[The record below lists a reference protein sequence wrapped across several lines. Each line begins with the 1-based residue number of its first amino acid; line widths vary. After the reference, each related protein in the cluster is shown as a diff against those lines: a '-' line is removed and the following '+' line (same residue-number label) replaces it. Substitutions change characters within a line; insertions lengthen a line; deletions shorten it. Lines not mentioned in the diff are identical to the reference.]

1 MDLTLADV
9 SVLKY
14 ILNRWHALA
23 EEWKAEFFK
32 FSTRDLHVEIFTF
45 SECFTVDLRLMGR

>member
-9 SVLKY
+9 SVFKY

-23 EEWKAEFFK
+23 EEWKTEFFE